1 MFTCIMYYIVTYMW
15 TFRLGVNFLLFQK
28 HENFHMVLGSFL
40 KTPYGKGLISAPTLN
55 PWWTNNMRFK
65 NKKQKPTYKI
75 QSSIFHLIQ
84 QIQNY
89 SVELA

>member
-1 MFTCIMYYIVTYMW
+1 MYYIVTYMW